1 MHAVSFL
8 ELVFPSI
15 PIHVSS
21 TWLVML
27 LLIGLS
33 YLATRRL
40 QLIPSTVQNVMEV
53 IVEGLHSLL
62 IETMGE
68 KGEQFFAL
76 IATIGLF
83 ILTSNVLGLIPGFDS
98 PTASLN
104 TNLAMALIVFFLT
117 HIVGVKVHGIK
128 YLKQFAGPNPWMAP
142 IMIPI
147 ELVSHIARPVSLTFR
162 LFGNIEG
169 GHIVLLVI
177 AFLVPLLIPLPVLI
191 LKLFI
196 CFIQALVF
204 MLLSMMYIAGAMEE
218 AH

>member
-1 MHAVSFL
+1 
-8 ELVFPSI
+8 
-15 PIHVSS
+15 
-21 TWLVML
+21 ML

-142 IMIPI
+142 HHD
-147 ELVSHIARPVSLTFR
+147 SH
-162 LFGNIEG
+162 
-169 GHIVLLVI
+169 
-177 AFLVPLLIPLPVLI
+177 
-191 LKLFI
+191 
-196 CFIQALVF
+196 
-204 MLLSMMYIAGAMEE
+204 
-218 AH
+218 

>member
-1 MHAVSFL
+1 
-8 ELVFPSI
+8 
-15 PIHVSS
+15 
-21 TWLVML
+21 
-27 LLIGLS
+27 
-33 YLATRRL
+33 
-40 QLIPSTVQNVMEV
+40 
-53 IVEGLHSLL
+53 
-62 IETMGE
+62 
-68 KGEQFFAL
+68 
-76 IATIGLF
+76 
-83 ILTSNVLGLIPGFDS
+83 
-98 PTASLN
+98 
-104 TNLAMALIVFFLT
+104 
-117 HIVGVKVHGIK
+117 
-128 YLKQFAGPNPWMAP
+128 
-142 IMIPI
+142 MIPI